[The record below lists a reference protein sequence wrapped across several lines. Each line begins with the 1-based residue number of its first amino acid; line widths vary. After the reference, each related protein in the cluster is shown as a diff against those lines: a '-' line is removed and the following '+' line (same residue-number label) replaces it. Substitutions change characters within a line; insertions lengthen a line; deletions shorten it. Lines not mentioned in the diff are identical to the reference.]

1 MPTCYIVGAGDFTP
15 RGFAPVPGD
24 LVLAA
29 DGGYRALYSLGY
41 TPDLL
46 LGDFD
51 SLGDLPLP
59 PDLPVLRFP
68 ARKDDTDTGLALR
81 HGLDRG
87 FRDFALYG
95 CAGGR
100 VDHLLA
106 NLQSMARVSRLGAT
120 IRLAAPEYD
129 AWALTGPAPD
139 TSASHASASDAL
151 VLHASAPHAS
161 APHASAP
168 HISASHASAPS
179 TSAPSTPASSTPAP
193 STPAPD
199 ALAPHASASHASA
212 PSTSAPST
220 PAPDASGPAPHAPHT
235 PAPHASGPAPHA
247 PDGPAAT
254 LTLPDRPG
262 GTLVSVFCHGDR
274 AEGVTLTGLAYPL
287 SDAALTG
294 DFPLGV
300 SNRRLEGRPATV
312 SVRRGTL
319 LIFQGA

>member
-87 FRDFALYG
+87 YRDFALYG

-106 NLQSMARVSRLGAT
+106 NLQSMARISRLGAA

-129 AWALTGPAPD
+129 AWALTGPAPS
-139 TSASHASASDAL
+139 TPAPDAL

-161 APHASAP
+161 APSTPAPDAPAS
-168 HISASHASAPS
+168 HISASHASAP
-179 TSAPSTPASSTPAP
+179 
-193 STPAPD
+193 
-199 ALAPHASASHASA
+199 
-212 PSTSAPST
+212 
-220 PAPDASGPAPHAPHT
+220 
-235 PAPHASGPAPHA
+235 
-247 PDGPAAT
+247 DGPAAV
-254 LTLPDRPG
+254 LALPPRPG

-274 AEGVTLTGLAYPL
+274 AEGVTLTGLSYPL
-287 SDAALTG
+287 DGADLTG

>member
-41 TPDLL
+41 MPDLL

-87 FRDFALYG
+87 YRDFALYG

-106 NLQSMARVSRLGAT
+106 NLQSMARVSRLGAA
-120 IRLAAPEYD
+120 IRLAAPDYD
-129 AWALTGPAPD
+129 AWSLTGPAPD
-139 TSASHASASDAL
+139 TSAPSTP
-151 VLHASAPHAS
+151 APHTPAS
-161 APHASAP
+161 HASAP

-179 TSAPSTPASSTPAP
+179 TPAPHTPASHASAPSTPAP
-193 STPAPD
+193 STPAP
-199 ALAPHASASHASA
+199 HAS
-212 PSTSAPST
+212 
-220 PAPDASGPAPHAPHT
+220 
-235 PAPHASGPAPHA
+235 APHASGPAPHA

-254 LTLPDRPG
+254 LTLPPRPG
-262 GTLVSVFCHGDR
+262 GTLVSVFCQGDR
-274 AEGVTLTGLAYPL
+274 AEGVTLAGLAYPL

-300 SNRRLEGRPATV
+300 SNRRLDGQRATV
-312 SVRRGTL
+312 AVRRGTL
-319 LIFQGA
+319 LILQSAGPDIA